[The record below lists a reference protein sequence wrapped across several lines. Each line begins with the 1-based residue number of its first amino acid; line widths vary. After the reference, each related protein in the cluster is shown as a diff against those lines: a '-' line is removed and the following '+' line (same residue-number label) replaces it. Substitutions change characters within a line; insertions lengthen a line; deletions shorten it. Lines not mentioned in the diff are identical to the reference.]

1 MHWGKRYPREQKAA
15 RQALLGTAQAASL
28 SLATFTGWLL
38 AVSGA
43 SFAFL
48 VAHIDVVV
56 VHVNTGNLGWAFA
69 LFAVSLL
76 VGLLS
81 RWLGAT
87 TLGVLAA
94 LSTIERQAEGSGP
107 QPGFRLL
114 AFTKF
119 FADAS
124 LPIYRCS
131 AWHGYKHAEMG
142 NFIVGVRP
150 IVRRSQWQALLA
162 LSQLV
167 LLFVSVLVLS
177 LGIKA

>member
-1 MHWGKRYPREQKAA
+1 MHWGKRYPREQRAA
-15 RQALLGTAQAASL
+15 RQALLGIAQAASS

-38 AVSGA
+38 TVSGV

-48 VAHIDVVV
+48 IAHIDVVV
-56 VHVNTGNLGWAFA
+56 AHVNTGNLGWAFA

-76 VGLLS
+76 AGLLS

-94 LSTIERQAEGSGP
+94 LSTIERQTEGSGP
-107 QPGFRLL
+107 QPGFKLL

-124 LPIYRCS
+124 LPIYRCN
-131 AWHGYKHAEMG
+131 AWRGYQGAKAG
-142 NFIVGVRP
+142 NFIVGIQP

-162 LSQLV
+162 LLQLV

>member
-1 MHWGKRYPREQKAA
+1 MHWGNRYPQEQSAA
-15 RQALLGTAQAASL
+15 RQALLGTAQAAAS

-38 AVSGA
+38 TVSGA

-56 VHVNTGNLGWAFA
+56 AHVYACNIAWAFSF
-69 LFAVSLL
+69 FAFSLL
-76 VGLLS
+76 AGLLS

-94 LSTIERQAEGSGP
+94 LSTIERQAEANGP
-107 QPGFRLL
+107 QRNFSLL

-131 AWHGYKHAEMG
+131 AWRGYRHAKTG
-142 NFIVGVRP
+142 DLIAGVRP
-150 IVRRSQWQALLA
+150 IVHRSQRQALLA
-162 LSQLV
+162 LLQLL
-167 LLFVSVLVLS
+167 LLFISVLVLS
-177 LGIKA
+177 VGIRV

>member
-1 MHWGKRYPREQKAA
+1 MHWGKRYPREQQAA
-15 RQALLGTAQAASL
+15 RRALLGTAQAASS
-28 SLATFTGWLL
+28 SLAVFTGWLL

-48 VAHIDVVV
+48 VAHVDVVV
-56 VHVNTGNLGWAFA
+56 AHVTVGNLAWAFA
-69 LFAVSLL
+69 LFAFSLL
-76 VGLLS
+76 AGLLS

-94 LSTIERQAEGSGP
+94 LGTIEQQAEGAGP
-107 QPGFRLL
+107 QPGFSLL

-124 LPIYRCS
+124 LPIYRCG
-131 AWHGYKHAEMG
+131 AWRGYKNAKLG
-142 NFIVGVRP
+142 DLIYGAKP

-162 LSQLV
+162 LLQLAM
-167 LLFVSVLVLS
+167 LFLSVLVLS